1 MSKAASLVCNFNS
14 HTKAFPQ
21 TTTVRSESGRLPLHH
36 ARTEKG
42 HVPRAP
48 GRTCRT
54 PGSEGGSTCAQDRA
68 PHPAARGARQS
79 GNDVGEA
86 EQTRTGEN
94 TVVCRAA
101 GAAAP
106 RHSNGLWHVGG
117 GVHAVTLKCPDIWG
131 E

>member
-1 MSKAASLVCNFNS
+1 MKAV
-14 HTKAFPQ
+14 AFHFI
-21 TTTVRSESGRLPLHH
+21 TH
-36 ARTEKG
+36 ALKRGTFQG
-42 HVPRAP
+42 PRAAP
-48 GRTCRT
+48 AAHL
-54 PGSEGGSTCAQDRA
+54 GSEGGSTCAQDRA

-79 GNDVGEA
+79 GDDVGEA